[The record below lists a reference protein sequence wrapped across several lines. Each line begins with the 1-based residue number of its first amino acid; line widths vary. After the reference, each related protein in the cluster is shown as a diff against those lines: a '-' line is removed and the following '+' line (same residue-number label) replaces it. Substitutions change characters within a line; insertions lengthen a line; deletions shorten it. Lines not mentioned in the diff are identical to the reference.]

1 VIGAQKAGTTSLHHY
16 LDAHPEIAM
25 SREKELFFF
34 NEDANWSRGLEWY
47 ATQFEDAPVRGESCP
62 GYSRWPLRPGVPE
75 KISLVLPDV
84 LLVYLVRDPF
94 DRIASHWVHRSVS
107 FERSPFAEA
116 VTAPGN
122 IYVAA
127 SSYATQLERYLLHFP
142 AERILVVDSDDLR
155 DERGETLRR
164 IFRFAGVDD
173 SFQSN
178 SFSRVHNVGA
188 GLVRR
193 NPPGAVLAG
202 ALDRLVGRERARRLR
217 GLVSDS
223 LKRPF
228 STRMERPQV
237 TADLRARLEE
247 TLGPEV
253 ERLRA
258 LTGQRFAGWSL

>member
-25 SREKELFFF
+25 SREKELYFF
-34 NEDANWSRGLEWY
+34 EGESSWSRGLEWY
-47 ATQFEDAPVRGESCP
+47 ASQFEDAPVRGESCP
-62 GYSRWPLRPGVPE
+62 GYSLWPRQPGVPE
-75 KISLVLPDV
+75 KISRVLPDV

-94 DRIASHWVHRSVS
+94 DRIVSHWVHRTLAH
-107 FERSPFAEA
+107 ERAPFAEA
-116 VTAPGN
+116 VTAPRN
-122 IYVAA
+122 VYVAA

-142 AERILVVDSDDLR
+142 LERILVVDSDDLR
-155 DERGETLRR
+155 GERRETLRR
-164 IFRFAGVDD
+164 IFRFVGVDD
-173 SFQSN
+173 SFDSDAFE
-178 SFSRVHNVGA
+178 SEHNVEA

-193 NPPGAVLAG
+193 NLPGAVLAG

-217 GLVSDS
+217 GLVPDS
-223 LKRPF
+223 AKRHF
-228 STRMERPQV
+228 AIRLERPQV
-237 TADLRARLEE
+237 TVDLRAQLEE